1 MAAEGVCLSGVICL
15 THLWLCTLEFV
26 VPAWVP
32 SQAEHGNDMV
42 YEYVSLHV
50 HAHAHTRDRTF
61 LLHKEF
67 ARQIKS
73 PPGVLVKREVMGDS
87 TIVNLLYIVR
97 NDRDN
102 NPLPLPRQFVRV
114 LESPKVGL
122 RLCKCAPT
130 VLSPKTLKRQ
140 PHEQAPSTSLPVQ

>member
-32 SQAEHGNDMV
+32 SQAEHGNDIV

-73 PPGVLVKREVMGDS
+73 PPGVLVKRDVTHNECSV
-87 TIVNLLYIVR
+87 TIQRLSICSINP
-97 NDRDN
+97 